1 MKKFKVRITQI
12 PLAKTGYQVDGALAN
27 DISSMGNRDYDKSM
41 SKDPKS
47 QSRYLT
53 AVPREDANLEA
64 EDGETAFGD
73 INGDGFPEH
82 KIIKGKRH
90 SEGGVPLNLP
100 DGTFIFSDT
109 KSMKITDCNV
119 LKMFSKPC
127 GKKSYTPAELAKPY
141 DINKYRV
148 LLEDADTDEM
158 TRLTAELMIKKYVIK
173 LGALALAQEA
183 KKGFP
188 QGIPNVARPYMESVG
203 LSEEDILPNDPNK
216 MQQEEMS
223 EENNIPQMP
232 NDYDQPMQD
241 QPDGSAPTQMPDGQP
256 IAQPEPGMMQ
266 FGGMRSLRR
275 ANEGMEQMPEKEMM
289 MQPQQQSGQDQQMM
303 QVMQQISE
311 ALQQGAQP
319 EEIAAELLQNQMAPQ
334 EVAQVFVELGMPEDQ
349 VEQLVMSAMQQMQ
362 GDQQQDSRQME
373 QTPMAQYGMS
383 MGGYEFPFQEDM
395 MMNPYFEDIITNAN
409 LKKFQV
415 AGQVKGDPPIKTQD
429 IKPVTVTSPSGKKI
443 VATRR
448 EESPG
453 PEYNEGTVEGNTG
466 INPVGFYQEAPPKNV
481 DLRGKVVGA
490 GTKPNSKWAGS
501 ICDKIMNGWTAKE
514 LALKGHGN
522 IKALEKQFADC
533 FKQAN
538 EKFTDKAFYNDMPL
552 PVKVEEVKEKVKEE
566 NKEEPCYC
574 EYEDGTKEVVA
585 CPEDG
590 SEPICPDK
598 NPPPPETKEYIPTM
612 YEEPYDDFYPE
623 WRTQD
628 INMARTIRGERHNK
642 YTPYFSVPR
651 APEMQPVYKNWLGAV
666 QSELAN
672 VAGNTLALQRSGP
685 KNRAL
690 LTQIDNKPQE
700 AIERTNTENVGTQNQ
715 AILQNLTAQ
724 EKNYFNLDKAKQR
737 YQGESSFANQSYDNE
752 INDWNF
758 RKTLQQNLGLTN
770 AANTY
775 NEQTEQFAINPRTG
789 VQIFKD
795 GRLNRP
801 TRDSSF
807 LDQLAEAKASGLYP
821 GIDDKTLLA
830 AITSDRL
837 NRSQYGGPLYAMGG
851 YVYGN
856 MTYPFD
862 Y

>member
-1 MKKFKVRITQI
+1 MKGATAEQ
-12 PLAKTGYQVDGALAN
+12 LAAG
-27 DISSMGNRDYDKSM
+27 
-41 SKDPKS
+41 
-47 QSRYLT
+47 
-53 AVPREDANLEA
+53 
-64 EDGETAFGD
+64 
-73 INGDGFPEH
+73 GDG
-82 KIIKGKRH
+82 
-90 SEGGVPLNLP
+90 
-100 DGTFIFSDT
+100 
-109 KSMKITDCNV
+109 
-119 LKMFSKPC
+119 
-127 GKKSYTPAELAKPY
+127 
-141 DINKYRV
+141 
-148 LLEDADTDEM
+148 
-158 TRLTAELMIKKYVIK
+158 
-173 LGALALAQEA
+173 
-183 KKGFP
+183 
-188 QGIPNVARPYMESVG
+188 NVAG
-203 LSEEDILPNDPNK
+203 LK
-216 MQQEEMS
+216 
-223 EENNIPQMP
+223 
-232 NDYDQPMQD
+232 
-241 QPDGSAPTQMPDGQP
+241 
-256 IAQPEPGMMQ
+256 
-266 FGGMRSLRR
+266 
-275 ANEGMEQMPEKEMM
+275 
-289 MQPQQQSGQDQQMM
+289 
-303 QVMQQISE
+303 
-311 ALQQGAQP
+311 
-319 EEIAAELLQNQMAPQ
+319 
-334 EVAQVFVELGMPEDQ
+334 
-349 VEQLVMSAMQQMQ
+349 
-362 GDQQQDSRQME
+362 
-373 QTPMAQYGMS
+373 
-383 MGGYEFPFQEDM
+383 
-395 MMNPYFEDIITNAN
+395 
-409 LKKFQV
+409 
-415 AGQVKGDPPIKTQD
+415 
-429 IKPVTVTSPSGKKI
+429 
-443 VATRR
+443 
-448 EESPG
+448 
-453 PEYNEGTVEGNTG
+453 
-466 INPVGFYQEAPPKNV
+466 
-481 DLRGKVVGA
+481 
-490 GTKPNSKWAGS
+490 
-501 ICDKIMNGWTAKE
+501 
-514 LALKGHGN
+514 
-522 IKALEKQFADC
+522 KQFADC
-533 FKQAN
+533 FKRAE
-538 EKFTDKAFYNDMPL
+538 EKFADKAFYNDMPH
-552 PVKVEEVKEKVKEE
+552 PVKVEEVKEEVKEE

-642 YTPYFSVPR
+642 YGPYFSVPR
-651 APEMQPVYKNWLGAV
+651 APEMQPVYKNWLGPV

-690 LTQIDNKPQE
+690 LTQINNKPQE
-700 AIERTNTENVGTQNQ
+700 PIERTNTENVSTQNQ
-715 AILQNLTAQ
+715 AILRNLSAQ

-801 TRDSSF
+801 TRDSSL